1 MHPKD
6 YVYSLDRV
14 SEQDYNCSSKSAWK
28 KGGKVKNT
36 NSGGNGKAEKLSMS
50 QLIVLSAYRKI
61 YSTGK
66 KGFHGK
72 VLDPAT
78 GKRYQ
83 VVTAVEIQ

>member
-1 MHPKD
+1 MYIVLTK
-6 YVYSLDRV
+6 VQSKTIIVVV
-14 SEQDYNCSSKSAWK
+14 SRPGK

-36 NSGGNGKAEKLSMS
+36 NSGGNGKAEKLSMT
-50 QLIVLSAYRKI
+50 QLIVLSAYRKT

>member
-1 MHPKD
+1 MYIVLTK
-6 YVYSLDRV
+6 VQSKTIIVVV
-14 SEQDYNCSSKSAWK
+14 SWPGE

-36 NSGGNGKAEKLSMS
+36 NSGGNGKAEKLCMT
-50 QLIVLSAYRKI
+50 QLIVLSAYRKTH
-61 YSTGK
+61 SSGK

-72 VLDPAT
+72 VLDPST